1 MSDELSP
8 KRKARVVAYAIGAFV
23 VLGLVVLTSVQI
35 LSP

>member
-8 KRKARVVAYAIGAFV
+8 KRKARVIAYVIGAFV
-23 VLGLVVLTSVQI
+23 VLGLVALTSLQI

>member
-8 KRKARVVAYAIGAFV
+8 RRKARVVAYVIGAFV
-23 VLGLVVLTSVQI
+23 VLAAVAVLSVQI

>member
-8 KRKARVVAYAIGAFV
+8 KREARVVAYVVGAFV
-23 VLGLVVLTSVQI
+23 VLAAVVVLSLQI

>member
-8 KRKARVVAYAIGAFV
+8 RRKARVVAYVIGAFV
-23 VLGLVVLTSVQI
+23 VLAAVVVLSLQI

>member
-8 KRKARVVAYAIGAFV
+8 KRKARVVAYVIGAFV
-23 VLGLVVLTSVQI
+23 VLAAVVVLSLQI